1 MTIPKMAWRT
11 QINHIVASERLLS
24 LRFNIQIIW
33 RYIFFLFSYSNSDAF
48 INIRDFLER
57 HQLCDAYVEFREG
70 AFLRAEWMKRTFHVL
85 IALNNGQSIQFWV
98 KIWKRIPLSKR
109 FLCRHKINLAFPV

>member
-48 INIRDFLER
+48 IHIRDFLER
-57 HQLCDAYVEFREG
+57 HQLCDAYVDRMREHICVQN
-70 AFLRAEWMKRTFHVL
+70 EWNAHFMCL
-85 IALNNGQSIQFWV
+85 
-98 KIWKRIPLSKR
+98 
-109 FLCRHKINLAFPV
+109 